1 MYVCHQFLL
10 SSVTLRYIHILL
22 GCLSDDSVAP
32 TDAEA
37 STCRTK
43 NTDIDGMIVACGV
56 AMGPIATF
64 GYEQHGFG
72 YEPHGFDYKPQWF
85 GYVRTYVRMRHKG
98 SALSRKGLAMYV

>member
-1 MYVCHQFLL
+1 MCESHQFLV

-37 STCRTK
+37 STCRTT

-72 YEPHGFDYKPQWF
+72 YEPHGFGYKPQGF
-85 GYVRTYVRMRHKG
+85 GYVCTCQCACTSVNE
-98 SALSRKGLAMYV
+98 LI